1 MHNYLGRA
9 KPRLQEATEIGPPL
23 LPLPECRMCRVRAA
37 SFLCLPVSLGSRAF
51 PSSLPGTGGHCAE
64 LDEPGAYYWVR
75 LITEQ
80 TAY

>member
-51 PSSLPGTGGHCAE
+51 PSSQE
-64 LDEPGAYYWVR
+64 LGDTVPSWMSPV
-75 LITEQ
+75 LITGLG
-80 TAY
+80 